1 MVISSKRNFLHI
13 FSPQISRIVFNIAL
27 LSLQIDNK
35 KMQQEPVKFNDR
47 SEADRV
53 IQAAKQALRNGLR
66 DQARK
71 LAERSAVLNPKNEDA
86 WLILAAVSSPNASI
100 VYLKTAI
107 RINPSSERARKGMQW
122 ALERAQK
129 EEIQNQF
136 LAMVKNTQPLPT
148 KPIQEHSN
156 LLPATPVLEHSQS
169 LSTNPL
175 QEYSHPLPTT
185 LVQEQLPPL
194 SVTPIRDHSSLV
206 SEADF
211 WQIDV
216 AKIITP
222 GKYAFDFILN
232 GFFTAFH
239 QVSITGSGMGEM
251 HPHTYR
257 LQITASAELVTRNN
271 QVIVS
276 YDNIRTVMDR
286 VCTAYE
292 GKTLNDL
299 PLFKNLQPTTEN
311 LVGAIAQQL
320 EKLSSGMKYKIY
332 EVTLMESPT
341 VGVVHKNMNI
351 IRSFQ

>member
-1 MVISSKRNFLHI
+1 MNFH
-13 FSPQISRIVFNIAL
+13 
-27 LSLQIDNK
+27 
-35 KMQQEPVKFNDR
+35 DR
-47 SEADRV
+47 SEAEQV
-53 IQAAKQALRNGLR
+53 IKDAKQALRNGLR

-71 LAERSAVLNPKNEDA
+71 LAERSAVLNPKNEEA

-129 EEIQNQF
+129 EEVQNQF

-148 KPIQEHSN
+148 KPIQEQSN
-156 LLPATPVLEHSQS
+156 SLPTTPLQEHSHS
-169 LSTNPL
+169 LPTSSIQEHSLPL
-175 QEYSHPLPTT
+175 PTTPIQEYSHHLPTT
-185 LVQEQLPPL
+185 LVQELLPPL
-194 SVTPIRDHSSLV
+194 SVIPIRDHSGPL

-211 WQIDV
+211 WQIDA

-239 QVSITGSGMGEM
+239 QVSITGSAMGEM

-271 QVIVS
+271 QVIIS
-276 YDNIRTVMDR
+276 YDNIRTVLDR

-292 GKTLNDL
+292 GKTLNEL
-299 PLFKNLQPTTEN
+299 PPFKNLQPTTEN
-311 LVGAIAQQL
+311 LVGVIAQQL